1 MNIVLFPA
9 DPEGP
14 GPAAFFLTGVSII
27 AILVTLP
34 LSLCLCI
41 KVITILAVV
50 VNVIMMVTYL
60 IFVIFSPHMQFFF
73 TQKCVNQDKI
83 DCATNNKIA

>member
-50 VNVIMMVTYL
+50 HVIVINVIMMVTYL
-60 IFVIFSPHMQFFF
+60 IFVIFSPHAIFLHTKVRKSGQ
-73 TQKCVNQDKI
+73 NRLRDK
-83 DCATNNKIA
+83 